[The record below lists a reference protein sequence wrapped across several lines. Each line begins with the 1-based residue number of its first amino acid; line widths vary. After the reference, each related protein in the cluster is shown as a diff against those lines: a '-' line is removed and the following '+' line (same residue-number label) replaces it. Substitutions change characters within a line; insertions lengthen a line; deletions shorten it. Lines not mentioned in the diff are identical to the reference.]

1 MNQVIEEFVYL
12 KKFNSRNG
20 YKKYNKE
27 HFKHDDVVDTPTFG
41 THKWTSKSSHN
52 CLINVFIFS

>member
-1 MNQVIEEFVYL
+1 MHQVIEEFVYL

-41 THKWTSKSSHN
+41 THK
-52 CLINVFIFS
+52 